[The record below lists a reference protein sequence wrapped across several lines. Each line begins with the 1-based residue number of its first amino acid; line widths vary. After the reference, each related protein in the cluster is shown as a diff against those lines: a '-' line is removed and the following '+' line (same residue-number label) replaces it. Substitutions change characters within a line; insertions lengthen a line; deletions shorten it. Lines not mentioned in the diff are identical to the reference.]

1 MNVSNVVCYA
11 DFWFFLVFWSS
22 FFCVFCGGLC
32 VKPRGGRVMVC
43 VFPALTRA
51 IAQKQL
57 DFNLDGG
64 PYPGSEMVGKNDETR
79 TEP

>member
-1 MNVSNVVCYA
+1 MIFA
-11 DFWFFLVFWSS
+11 L
-22 FFCVFCGGLC
+22 FFCYFWCLGVLKAFCEGGPC
-32 VKPRGGRVMVC
+32 VGPEGKRVVVC